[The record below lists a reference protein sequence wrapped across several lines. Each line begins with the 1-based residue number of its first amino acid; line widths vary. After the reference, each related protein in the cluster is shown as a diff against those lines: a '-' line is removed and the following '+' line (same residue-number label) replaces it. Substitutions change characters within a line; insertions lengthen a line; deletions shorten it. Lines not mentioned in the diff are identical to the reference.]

1 MQALR
6 DYIKEHMDVEGSTLP
21 AFDSHTDAVDLHN
34 PESRETLNFL
44 LSDITDGPEAVDPV
58 ILYER
63 VREAL
68 YGAGYSTPSSTELL
82 DLFSEM
88 EPDGDE
94 VFSLVPGVFLYFSF
108 CQDDHG
114 YYDVLA
120 EVVNEAELEEI
131 LSDEDVEAV

>member
-6 DYIKEHMDVEGSTLP
+6 DHIKEHTGEEGFTLP
-21 AFDSHTDAVDLHN
+21 SFASHTDAVDLHN
-34 PESRETLNFL
+34 PESRDALNFT

-68 YGAGYSTPSSTELL
+68 YGAGYSIPSSTELL
-82 DLFSEM
+82 DTFSEI

-94 VFSLVPGVFLYFSF
+94 VLALAPGVFLYFAF
-108 CQDDHG
+108 CKDDSG

-120 EVVNEAELEEI
+120 EVVNEEELEEI
-131 LSDEDVEAV
+131 LNGEDVGSV